1 MPLPDPLEIIVR
13 TLITIVALFLI
24 TKGLGKKQLS
34 EMNVFEYI
42 TGIVIGDIIAVH
54 ATELNSNL
62 IYGAMSA
69 FLWFIIPFSIEF
81 FSLKSKT
88 LRNIVQGKSTVLIQ
102 NGKIMEENLKKERF
116 SIDDLQESLRDK
128 NVFRAAD
135 VEFAV
140 LEPSGTLSVLPKKEN
155 RPITAKILGLKVPP
169 DKQAETVIMD
179 GEILLEPLTNLSLNV
194 NWLETELDKLNVSIE
209 NVFLGEVDS
218 DGQLTVDL
226 YDDKL
231 AIPSPSE
238 KPLLLATLKK
248 CQADLELFALQTEN
262 EQAKQLY
269 QRNSKKLEQTL
280 TTITPYLNE

>member
-1 MPLPDPLEIIVR
+1 MPDWVEIIIR
-13 TLITIVALFLI
+13 TFATIIALFLI

-54 ATELNSNL
+54 ATDVKQNL
-62 IYGAMSA
+62 VHGAIAA
-69 FLWFIIPFSIEF
+69 FLWFIVPWAIEYL
-81 FSLKSKT
+81 SLKNKT
-88 LRNIVQGKSTVLIQ
+88 LRNIVQGKSTVFIQ
-102 NGKIMEENLKKERF
+102 NGKVMEDNLKKERF
-116 SIDDLQESLRDK
+116 TIDDLQESLRDK

-155 RPITAKILGLKVPP
+155 RPLTAKYLGITLSP
-169 DKQAETVIMD
+169 DRQSETVIMD
-179 GEILLEPLTNLSLNV
+179 GKVLHEPLTNLSLSM

-209 NVFLGEVDS
+209 NVFLGEVTS

-226 YDDKL
+226 YDDKI
-231 AIPSPSE
+231 AVPSPSE

-248 CQADLELFALQTEN
+248 CQADLELFALATEN
-262 EQAKQLY
+262 EEAKQLY
-269 QRNSKKLEQTL
+269 QKNNKKLQKAIGK
-280 TTITPYLNE
+280 ITPYLN